1 MKYNDNCDTNI
12 VKRGLAFVYARIYN
26 LFHPAKKE
34 DIEFSD
40 NFEKEIYLRSLKRT
54 DINDHLLTM
63 YRESIE
69 VKPSLIVELGVR
81 SGESTF
87 VFERVAKRF
96 NATLVSVDIEDCSKI
111 NNYEKWFFVQS
122 DDIEFAKGFERWCKE
137 RGIKP
142 EIDIL
147 FIDTSHLYSH
157 TKEEIEYWFPY
168 LSKKAK
174 VFFHDTNINFLFKR
188 KDDSYENGWDNKR
201 GVIRA
206 IEEFCKKEFNEKVE
220 FEDNCKGFKIKH
232 FPYCSGLT
240 ILTKKSV

>member
-1 MKYNDNCDTNI
+1 MKYNDNYDRNI
-12 VKRGLAFVYARIYN
+12 FKRGLAFLYARGYN
-26 LFHPAKKE
+26 LFHPLKKE

-54 DINDHLLTM
+54 DINDHLLTI

-69 VKPSLIVELGVR
+69 IKPSLIVELGVR
-81 SGESTF
+81 GGESTF
-87 VFERVAKRF
+87 VFERVSKKT
-96 NATLVSVDIEDCSKI
+96 NATLISVDIEDCSNI
-111 NNYEKWFFVQS
+111 TDYEKWFFVQS
-122 DDIEFAKGFERWCKE
+122 DDIEFAKRFDNWC
-137 RGIKP
+137 RGKGIEP
-142 EIDIL
+142 SIDIL

-168 LSKKAK
+168 LSDKSK

-188 KDDSYENGWDNKR
+188 KDGSLQNGWDNKR

-206 IEEFCKKEFNEKVE
+206 IEDFCEKEFNEKVE
-220 FEDNCKGFKIKH
+220 FKDECKGFEIRH
-232 FPYCSGLT
+232 IPYCSGLT